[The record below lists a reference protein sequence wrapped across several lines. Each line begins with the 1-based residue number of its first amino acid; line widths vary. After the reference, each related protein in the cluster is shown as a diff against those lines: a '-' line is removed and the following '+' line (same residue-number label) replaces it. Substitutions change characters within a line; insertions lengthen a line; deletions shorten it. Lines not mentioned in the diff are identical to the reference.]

1 MKAAHKNEFPVPIAS
16 SAASGAACAVKRLR
30 LSNFRNYGRL
40 ALDLSA
46 QVVVLSG
53 ANGAGKT
60 NLLEAISFL
69 SPGRGLRRARLRDVA
84 RKINRKTDRKAE
96 PSSDPSGDPPGDFSG
111 DAPLNKAEAG
121 DAATDCA
128 TDWAVAATVQ
138 GPSGQVKLGSSL
150 ARTER
155 GTDRRLARQDG
166 ENVSPASLARAI
178 GVQWLTPQMDR
189 LFLEGPSSRRRFLD
203 RLVLGLDP
211 DHGRRVAAYE
221 RSLRERA
228 KLLRVGGADP
238 AWLSALEAR
247 MAADGVAVA
256 AARREALARLQR
268 LLSDT
273 AGAFPKAG
281 LAIEGRIEGWLDDQP
296 AVEVESRFADMLAAN
311 RRRDGEAN
319 VTCDGPHRSDLTVH
333 HLDKDMPAA
342 LCSTGEQKA
351 LLIAVMLANARAEAG
366 RRGAAP
372 ILLLDEVAAHLD
384 RQRRVAL
391 FAEILALGGQA
402 WLSGT
407 DRELFE
413 PLLGQAQFVSVDRGR
428 ATLED

>member
-1 MKAAHKNEFPVPIAS
+1 MEAAHKNEYSAPVAS
-16 SAASGAACAVKRLR
+16 PAACAVQRLR
-30 LSNFRNYGRL
+30 LRNFRNYEHL

-69 SPGRGLRRARLRDVA
+69 SPGRGLRRARLRDAVRNDVA
-84 RKINRKTDRKAE
+84 RNDVTGHDAS
-96 PSSDPSGDPPGDFSG
+96 PVAPSGTPSV
-111 DAPLNKAEAG
+111 APSV
-121 DAATDCA
+121 
-128 TDWAVAATVQ
+128 DWAVAATVQ
-138 GPSGQVKLGSSL
+138 GPDGLIKLGSSL

-166 ENVSPASLARAI
+166 ETVSPASLAQVV

-211 DHGRRVAAYE
+211 DHGRRVGAYE

-228 KLLRVGGADP
+228 KLLRMGPGGGADP

-256 AARREALARLQR
+256 AARREALSRLQR
-268 LLSDT
+268 LLST
-273 AGAFPKAG
+273 TSGEFPKAG
-281 LAIEGRIEGWLDDQP
+281 LAIEGRIESWLAEQP
-296 AVEVESRFADMLAAN
+296 AVEVESRFAAMLAAN
-311 RRRDGEAN
+311 RQRDGEAN
-319 VTCDGPHRSDLTVH
+319 STCDGPHRSDLTVH

-351 LLIAVMLANARAEAG
+351 LLIAVMLANARAEAD

-384 RQRRVAL
+384 RERRVAL
-391 FAEILALGGQA
+391 FGEILALGGQA

-413 PLLGQAQFVSVDRGR
+413 PLFGQAQFVSVDRGR
-428 ATLED
+428 ARLEDNA

>member
-1 MKAAHKNEFPVPIAS
+1 MLATQQNIDPVPG
-16 SAASGAACAVKRLR
+16 AAAPQVHGMPPACAVGRLR
-30 LSNFRNYGRL
+30 LHNFRNYQSL

-60 NLLEAISFL
+60 NLLEALSFL
-69 SPGRGLRRARLRDVA
+69 SPGRGLRRARLRDVLRIEA
-84 RKINRKTDRKAE
+84 SPEDGVE
-96 PSSDPSGDPPGDFSG
+96 PG
-111 DAPLNKAEAG
+111 
-121 DAATDCA
+121 
-128 TDWAVAATVQ
+128 WAVAATVQ
-138 GPSGQVKLGSSL
+138 GADGPVKLGSSL
-150 ARTER
+150 ATTENGR
-155 GTDRRLARQDG
+155 DRRLARQDG
-166 ENVSPASLARAI
+166 QTVAPASLAQAI

-211 DHGRRVAAYE
+211 EHGRRVGAYE

-228 KLLRVGGADP
+228 KLLRDGGGDQ

-268 LLSDT
+268 FLS
-273 AGAFPKAG
+273 APSGHFPRPG
-281 LAIEGRIEGWLDDQP
+281 LTIEGKVESWLEEHP
-296 AVEVESRFADMLAAN
+296 AVEVESRFAALLHN
-311 RRRDGEAN
+311 SRRRDGAAGG
-319 VTCDGPHRSDLTVH
+319 TADGPHRSDLAVR
-333 HLDKDMPAA
+333 HLGKDLPASQ
-342 LCSTGEQKA
+342 CSTGEQKA
-351 LLIAVMLANARAEAG
+351 LLIAVMLANARAEAE

-384 RQRRVAL
+384 GERRAAL
-391 FAEILALGGQA
+391 FAEVLALGGQA

-407 DRELFE
+407 DRDLFE
-413 PLLGQAQFVSVDRGR
+413 PLFGQAQFVAVDHGR
-428 ATLED
+428 ATVDG

>member
-1 MKAAHKNEFPVPIAS
+1 LLAAQQNIRPGIGNSTPTAPAGVDPVTGGLS
-16 SAASGAACAVKRLR
+16 ACAVQRLR
-30 LSNFRNYGRL
+30 LSEFRNYPKL

-46 QVVVLSG
+46 QIVVLTG

-60 NLLEAISFL
+60 NLMEAISFL
-69 SPGRGLRRARLRDVA
+69 SPGRGLRRARLRDVL
-84 RKINRKTDRKAE
+84 RHGITDGTADVLE
-96 PSSDPSGDPPGDFSG
+96 G
-111 DAPLNKAEAG
+111 
-121 DAATDCA
+121 
-128 TDWAVAATVQ
+128 WAVAATVL
-138 GPSGQVKLGSSL
+138 GPDGPVKLGSSL
-150 ARTER
+150 TRTER
-155 GTDRRLARQDG
+155 GTDKRLARLDG
-166 ENVSPASLARAI
+166 QAVSPSSLSQVI

-211 DHGRRVAAYE
+211 DHGSRVGAYE

-228 KLLRVGGADP
+228 KLLRDGGGDP

-268 LLSDT
+268 FLSAA
-273 AGAFPKAG
+273 AGSFPKAE
-281 LAIEGRIEGWLDDQP
+281 LAIEGRIESWLDDLP
-296 AVEVESRFADMLAAN
+296 AVEVESRFAATLAES
-311 RRRDGEAN
+311 RRRDGEAGGPMN
-319 VTCDGPHRSDLTVH
+319 GRGDGPHRSDLSVR
-333 HLDKDMPAA
+333 HLGKDMPAA
-342 LCSTGEQKA
+342 QCSTGEQKA
-351 LLIAVMLANARAEAG
+351 LLIAVMLANAKAEAE

-384 RQRRVAL
+384 SERREAL

-407 DRELFE
+407 DRNLFE
-413 PLLGQAQFVSVDRGR
+413 PLSGQAQFVAVDRGQ
-428 ATLED
+428 AKLEG